1 MNHCLQIA
9 SPLDRF
15 ISLLERLD
23 DSSNRLLIGLRVG
36 KDEFQG
42 MSGDTGFGV
51 SGGGSVGQGKSG
63 HLDIL
68 GDKMG

>member
-51 SGGGSVGQGKSG
+51 SGAVGQGKSG